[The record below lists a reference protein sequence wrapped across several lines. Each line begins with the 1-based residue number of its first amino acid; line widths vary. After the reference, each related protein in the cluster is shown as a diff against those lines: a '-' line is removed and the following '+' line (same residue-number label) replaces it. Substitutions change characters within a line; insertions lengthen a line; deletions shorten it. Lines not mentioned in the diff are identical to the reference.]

1 MEIKKTLNVFGMIA
15 LTTVSI
21 ITNKLNAQT
30 NMENNKKVVLIT
42 GAASGIGKAT
52 AIKFAENGFEVY
64 ATDKNTILLEDLT
77 KYNCKTI
84 YLDVTNEK
92 SIVDAV
98 QKINSQSNGVDILIN
113 NAGFGQNGVIE
124 ELPIDAIRKQ
134 FEVNVFGLL
143 RVTQEVLPTLRN
155 KKKGRIINIGSVGGE
170 FTTPGASAYHA
181 SKYALESF
189 NDGLRGELRQFGI
202 DVVLIKPGGVYT
214 NFVNAS
220 NKLYPS
226 PIKDSPYL
234 DFREKFQTMTNKLF
248 DPKSNSF
255 GILTPEKVASVIYK
269 SATVRNPRT
278 RYRIGA
284 LAKITPRLRRLFG
297 DNGWDKFMLKQIG
310 VSKEKP
316 KND

>member
-1 MEIKKTLNVFGMIA
+1 MEIKKTLKAFGMIA

-21 ITNKLNAQT
+21 VTNKLNAQT

-64 ATDKNTILLEDLT
+64 ATDKDTVLLEELT

-170 FTTPGASAYHA
+170 FTTPGASA
-181 SKYALESF
+181 SI
-189 NDGLRGELRQFGI
+189 I
-202 DVVLIKPGGVYT
+202 D
-214 NFVNAS
+214 
-220 NKLYPS
+220 
-226 PIKDSPYL
+226 
-234 DFREKFQTMTNKLF
+234 
-248 DPKSNSF
+248 
-255 GILTPEKVASVIYK
+255 
-269 SATVRNPRT
+269 
-278 RYRIGA
+278 
-284 LAKITPRLRRLFG
+284 
-297 DNGWDKFMLKQIG
+297 
-310 VSKEKP
+310 
-316 KND
+316 